1 MDTMKR
7 INILLVLFV
16 YALVGSAQNETKTIE
31 LGEVEIKAAKVI
43 HKPDGQIIYPTET
56 QKNASHSGYS
66 ILQKLSLP
74 NIRVDE
80 VSQSLSAIDGR
91 GSIQLRING
100 IIVGREEMLALS
112 PGSISRI
119 DFIDNP
125 GVRYGE
131 GIAYV
136 INILTRRADS
146 GYTVGIDLTQALTV
160 KSGNDLI
167 YGKWNAGNS
176 ELSLSYNFGYK
187 DFKGNRTHETAHYLL
202 TDGSTHTIERNDLAS
217 RSRNFN
223 NGLQLKYNLADSAD
237 YVFQASLKADFSHIP
252 NNYNRKRII
261 EEDEQYIATQR
272 ERNRSSSPVLDLYFF
287 KQLTPRQSLTL
298 NAVGTYI
305 ATSLRSSYDEGAPY
319 AYRVEGKTYSLMS
332 EAIYENRL
340 KPFTFTAGANYMQ
353 KYTKNKYTGDVNSVN
368 PMHNRSVYAFAE
380 IKGKLG
386 LIRYVAG
393 VGGSYLDY
401 RQQAHDYQYWLFRP
415 KASVAYNPVQAVQL
429 KYDFQISEHVSRVAM
444 ISNTSIRN
452 NSMEWTLGNPDIRP
466 NREQAH
472 TFQISYTHPRFQS
485 FVQAYGKRCHQPNM
499 ATYIRTEDNR
509 FVYTQL
515 NQKEIDVLNL
525 MLYANGW
532 IVPDKLSIAL
542 SGTLFRCFNFGED
555 YTHCKTFYSGTAN
568 VQAYLGKLTLSAF
581 MDSGFR
587 FLEGETEGFN
597 GSFVSLNAS
606 YRYKNLNLSLAW
618 QQPFRNRYKQF
629 QSDVYNR
636 YVRKTTA
643 LHCRDLGNF
652 VSLNIAWKFSQG
664 RAYKDVRRN
673 IEQKADKDTGILR

>member
-146 GYTVGIDLTQALTV
+146 GYTVGIDLVQALTV

-202 TDGSTHTIERNDLAS
+202 TDGSTYTIERNDLAS

-237 YVFQASLKADFSHIP
+237 YVFQASLKADFSHVP
-252 NNYNRKRII
+252 DNYNRKRII

-287 KQLTPRQSLTL
+287 KQLTSRQSLTL

-587 FLEGETEGFN
+587 FLESETEGFN

>member
-1 MDTMKR
+1 MKR

-146 GYTVGIDLTQALTV
+146 GYAVGIDLTQALTA

-429 KYDFQISEHVSRVAM
+429 KYDFQISEYVSRVAM

-472 TFQISYTHPRFQS
+472 TFQVSYTHPRFQS

>member
-1 MDTMKR
+1 MKR
-7 INILLVLFV
+7 VQILFILGV
-16 YALVGSAQNETKTIE
+16 YAFTASAQNETKTVN
-31 LGEVEIKAAKVI
+31 LQAVEVKAAKVI
-43 HKPDGQIIYPTET
+43 HKPDGQIIYPTEA

-80 VSQSLSAIDGR
+80 VSQNLSAIDGR
-91 GSIQLRING
+91 GNIQLRING

-112 PGSISRI
+112 PESISRI
-119 DFIDNP
+119 DFVDNP

-146 GYTVGIDLTQALTV
+146 GYTVGIDLTQAMTAKL
-160 KSGNDLI
+160 GNDLI
-167 YGKWNAGNS
+167 YGKWNAGKS

-187 DFKGNRTHETAHYLL
+187 DFKGNRTDETAHYRL
-202 TDGSTHTIERNDLAS
+202 TDGSTHTIERNDFAS

-237 YVFQASLKADFSHIP
+237 YVFQASLKVDFSHIP

-272 ERNRSSSPVLDLYFF
+272 ERNLSSSPVLDLYFF
-287 KQLTPRQSLTL
+287 KQLSSRQSLTL

-305 ATSLRSSYDEGAPY
+305 TTSLNYSYDEGSLY
-319 AYRVEGKTYSLMS
+319 AYKVDGETYSLIS

-380 IKGKLG
+380 IKGAVGPLRYTAG
-386 LIRYVAG
+386 L
-393 VGGSYLDY
+393 GGSYLDY
-401 RQQAHDYQYWLFRP
+401 RQQAHDYHYWLFRP
-415 KASVAYNPVQAVQL
+415 KTSIAYNPTQAVQL

-452 NSMEWTLGNPDIRP
+452 NSMEWTLGNSDIRP

-472 TFQISYTHPRFQS
+472 TFQVSYTHPRFQS

-555 YTHCKTFYSGTAN
+555 YTHCKTFYSGTAS

>member
-1 MDTMKR
+1 MKR

-146 GYTVGIDLTQALTV
+146 GYTVGIDLAQALTA

-472 TFQISYTHPRFQS
+472 TFQVSYTHPRFQS

>member
-1 MDTMKR
+1 MKR

-472 TFQISYTHPRFQS
+472 TFQVSYTHPRFQS

-499 ATYIRTEDNR
+499 ATYIRTEDNQ

>member
-1 MDTMKR
+1 MKR

-146 GYTVGIDLTQALTV
+146 GYTVGIDLAQALTA

-187 DFKGNRTHETAHYLL
+187 DFKGNRTDETAHYRL
-202 TDGSTHTIERNDLAS
+202 TDGSVRTIGRNDIAS
-217 RSRNFN
+217 RSRSLS

-237 YVFQASLKADFSHIP
+237 YVFQASLNAGFSHVP
-252 NNYNRKRII
+252 DNYNRKQIL
-261 EEDEQYIATQR
+261 EGNKEYLAKQR

-287 KQLTPRQSLTL
+287 KQLTSRQSLTL

-319 AYRVEGKTYSLMS
+319 AYQVEGKTYSLMS
-332 EAIYENRL
+332 EAVYENRL
-340 KPFTFTAGANYMQ
+340 KLFTFTAGANYMQ

-386 LIRYVAG
+386 PIRYVAG

-401 RQQAHDYQYWLFRP
+401 RQQAHDYHYWLFRP

-472 TFQISYTHPRFQS
+472 TFQVSYTHPRFQS

-555 YTHCKTFYSGTAN
+555 YTHCKTFYSGTAG

>member
-1 MDTMKR
+1 MKR

-597 GSFVSLNAS
+597 GSFISLNAS

>member
-43 HKPDGQIIYPTET
+43 HKPDGQIIYPTEM

-146 GYTVGIDLTQALTV
+146 GYTVGIDLAQALTA

-187 DFKGNRTHETAHYLL
+187 DFKGNRTNETAHYRL
-202 TDGSTHTIERNDLAS
+202 TDGSVRTIGRNDIAS
-217 RSRNFN
+217 RSRSLS

-237 YVFQASLKADFSHIP
+237 YVFQASLNAGFSHVP
-252 NNYNRKRII
+252 DNYNRKQILEGN
-261 EEDEQYIATQR
+261 EEYLATQR

-287 KQLTPRQSLTL
+287 KQLTSRQSLTL

-332 EAIYENRL
+332 EAVYENRL

-386 LIRYVAG
+386 PIRYVAG

-532 IVPDKLSIAL
+532 IVPDKLSVAL

-555 YTHCKTFYSGTAN
+555 YTHCKTFYSGTAS
-568 VQAYLGKLTLSAF
+568 VQAYLGKFSLSAF
-581 MDSGFR
+581 VDSGFR

>member
-287 KQLTPRQSLTL
+287 KQLTSRQSLTL

-415 KASVAYNPVQAVQL
+415 KVSVAYNPVQAVQL

>member
-1 MDTMKR
+1 MKR

-298 NAVGTYI
+298 NAVVTYI

-386 LIRYVAG
+386 PIRYVAG

>member
-1 MDTMKR
+1 MKR
-7 INILLVLFV
+7 VQILFILGV
-16 YALVGSAQNETKTIE
+16 YAFTASAQNETKTVN
-31 LGEVEIKAAKVI
+31 LQAVEVKAAKVI
-43 HKPDGQIIYPTET
+43 HKPDGQIIYPTEA

-80 VSQSLSAIDGR
+80 VSQNLSAIDGR
-91 GSIQLRING
+91 GNIQLRING

-112 PGSISRI
+112 PESISRI
-119 DFIDNP
+119 DFVDNP

-146 GYTVGIDLTQALTV
+146 GYTVGIDLTQAMTAKL
-160 KSGNDLI
+160 GNDLI
-167 YGKWNAGNS
+167 YGKWNAGKS

-187 DFKGNRTHETAHYLL
+187 DFKGNRTDETAHYRL
-202 TDGSTHTIERNDLAS
+202 TDGSTHTIERNDFAS

-261 EEDEQYIATQR
+261 EEDEQYIATQC

-287 KQLTPRQSLTL
+287 KQLTSRQSLTL

-319 AYRVEGKTYSLMS
+319 AYQVEGKTYSLMS

-386 LIRYVAG
+386 PIRYVAG

-472 TFQISYTHPRFQS
+472 IFQISYTHPRFQS

-555 YTHCKTFYSGTAN
+555 YTHCKTFYSGTAS

-664 RAYKDVRRN
+664 RAYKDIRRN

>member
-1 MDTMKR
+1 MKR

-146 GYTVGIDLTQALTV
+146 GYAVGIDLTQALTV

-187 DFKGNRTHETAHYLL
+187 DFKGNRTNETAHYRL
-202 TDGSTHTIERNDLAS
+202 TDGSVRTIGRNDLAS

-252 NNYNRKRII
+252 NNYNRKRILEGN
-261 EEDEQYIATQR
+261 EEYLATQC

>member
-1 MDTMKR
+1 MKR

-43 HKPDGQIIYPTET
+43 HKPDGQIIYSTET

-146 GYTVGIDLTQALTV
+146 GYTVGIDLTQALTA

-252 NNYNRKRII
+252 DNYNRKQILEGN
-261 EEDEQYIATQR
+261 EEYLATQR

-287 KQLTPRQSLTL
+287 KQLTSSQSLTL

-319 AYRVEGKTYSLMS
+319 AYQVEGKTYSLMS

-353 KYTKNKYTGDVNSVN
+353 KYTRNEYTGDVNSVN

-380 IKGKLG
+380 INGTLG
-386 LIRYVAG
+386 PVRYVAG

-472 TFQISYTHPRFQS
+472 TFQVSYTHPRFQS

>member
-1 MDTMKR
+1 MKR
-7 INILLVLFV
+7 VQILFILGV
-16 YALVGSAQNETKTIE
+16 YAFTASAQNETKTVN
-31 LGEVEIKAAKVI
+31 LQAVEVKAAKVI
-43 HKPDGQIIYPTET
+43 HKPDGQIIYPTEA

-80 VSQSLSAIDGR
+80 VSQNLSAIDGR
-91 GSIQLRING
+91 GNIQLRING

-112 PGSISRI
+112 PESISRI

-146 GYTVGIDLTQALTV
+146 GYTVGIDLVQALTA

-187 DFKGNRTHETAHYLL
+187 DFKGNRTNETAHYRL
-202 TDGSTHTIERNDLAS
+202 TDGSVRTIGRNDIAS
-217 RSRNFN
+217 RSRSLS

-237 YVFQASLKADFSHIP
+237 YVFQASLNAGFSHVP
-252 NNYNRKRII
+252 DNYNRKQILEGN
-261 EEDEQYIATQR
+261 EEYLATQR

-287 KQLTPRQSLTL
+287 KQLTSRQSLTL

-319 AYRVEGKTYSLMS
+319 AYQVEGKTYSLMS
-332 EAIYENRL
+332 EAVYENRL

-386 LIRYVAG
+386 PIRYVAG

-555 YTHCKTFYSGTAN
+555 YTHCKTFYSGTAS

>member
-1 MDTMKR
+1 MKR

-146 GYTVGIDLTQALTV
+146 GYAVGIDLTQALTV

-386 LIRYVAG
+386 PIRYVAG

>member
-1 MDTMKR
+1 MKR

-146 GYTVGIDLTQALTV
+146 GYTVGIDLTQALTA

-187 DFKGNRTHETAHYLL
+187 DFKGNRTNETAHYRL
-202 TDGSTHTIERNDLAS
+202 TDGSVRTIGRNDIAS
-217 RSRNFN
+217 RSRSFS

-237 YVFQASLKADFSHIP
+237 YVFQASLNAGFSHVP
-252 NNYNRKRII
+252 DNYNRKQILEGN
-261 EEDEQYIATQR
+261 EEYLATQR
-272 ERNRSSSPVLDLYFF
+272 EHNRSSSPVLDLYFF
-287 KQLTPRQSLTL
+287 KQLTSSQSLTL

-332 EAIYENRL
+332 EAVYENRL

-386 LIRYVAG
+386 PIRYVAG

-472 TFQISYTHPRFQS
+472 TFQVSYTHPRFQS

>member
-1 MDTMKR
+1 MKR

-146 GYTVGIDLTQALTV
+146 GYTVGIDLAQALTA

-187 DFKGNRTHETAHYLL
+187 DFKGNRTDETAHYRL
-202 TDGSTHTIERNDLAS
+202 TDGAVRTIGRNDIAS
-217 RSRNFN
+217 RSRSFS

-287 KQLTPRQSLTL
+287 KQLTSRQSLTL

-319 AYRVEGKTYSLMS
+319 AYQVEGKTYSLMS

-386 LIRYVAG
+386 PIRYVAG

-472 TFQISYTHPRFQS
+472 TFQVSYTHPRFQS

>member
-1 MDTMKR
+1 MKR

-43 HKPDGQIIYPTET
+43 HKPDRQIIYPTET

-80 VSQSLSAIDGR
+80 VSQSLSAIDGQ

-146 GYTVGIDLTQALTV
+146 GYTVGIDLAQALTA

-187 DFKGNRTHETAHYLL
+187 DFKGNRIHETAHYLL

-237 YVFQASLKADFSHIP
+237 YVFQASLKADFSYIP

>member
-1 MDTMKR
+1 MKR

-187 DFKGNRTHETAHYLL
+187 DFKGNRTYETAHYLL

-386 LIRYVAG
+386 PIRYVAG

>member
-1 MDTMKR
+1 MKR

-146 GYTVGIDLTQALTV
+146 GYTVGIDLAQALTA

-187 DFKGNRTHETAHYLL
+187 DFKGNRTDETAHYRL
-202 TDGSTHTIERNDLAS
+202 TDGSVRTIGRNDIAS
-217 RSRNFN
+217 RSRSFS

-237 YVFQASLKADFSHIP
+237 YVFQASLNAGFSHVP
-252 NNYNRKRII
+252 DNYNRKQIL
-261 EEDEQYIATQR
+261 EENEEYLATQR
-272 ERNRSSSPVLDLYFF
+272 EHNRSSSPVLDLYFF
-287 KQLTPRQSLTL
+287 KQLTSRQSLTL

-319 AYRVEGKTYSLMS
+319 AYQVEGKTYSLMS

-386 LIRYVAG
+386 PIRYVAG

-429 KYDFQISEHVSRVAM
+429 KYDFQISEYVSRVAM

-472 TFQISYTHPRFQS
+472 TFQVSYTHPRFQS

-555 YTHCKTFYSGTAN
+555 YTHCKTFYSGTAS

>member
-1 MDTMKR
+1 MKR

-146 GYTVGIDLTQALTV
+146 GYAVGIDLTQALTV

-287 KQLTPRQSLTL
+287 KQLTSRQSLTL

>member
-1 MDTMKR
+1 MKR

-146 GYTVGIDLTQALTV
+146 GYTVGIDLAQALTA

-187 DFKGNRTHETAHYLL
+187 DFKGNRTNETAHYRL
-202 TDGSTHTIERNDLAS
+202 TDGSVRTIGRNDIAS
-217 RSRNFN
+217 RSRSFS

-237 YVFQASLKADFSHIP
+237 YVFQASLNAGFSHVP
-252 NNYNRKRII
+252 DNYNRKQILEGN
-261 EEDEQYIATQR
+261 EEYLATQR
-272 ERNRSSSPVLDLYFF
+272 EHNRSSSPVLDLYFF

-319 AYRVEGKTYSLMS
+319 AYQVEGKTYSLMS
-332 EAIYENRL
+332 EAVYENRL

-386 LIRYVAG
+386 PIRYVAG

-587 FLEGETEGFN
+587 FLEGGTEGFN

>member
-1 MDTMKR
+1 MKR

-287 KQLTPRQSLTL
+287 KQLTPSQSLTL

>member
-1 MDTMKR
+1 MKR

-146 GYTVGIDLTQALTV
+146 GYTVGIDLAQALTA

-167 YGKWNAGNS
+167 YGKWNAGKS
-176 ELSLSYNFGYK
+176 ELSLSYNFAYK
-187 DFKGNRTHETAHYLL
+187 DFKGNRTDETAHYRL
-202 TDGSTHTIERNDLAS
+202 TDGAVRTIGRNDIAS
-217 RSRNFN
+217 RSRSFS

-237 YVFQASLKADFSHIP
+237 YVFQASLNAGFSHVP
-252 NNYNRKRII
+252 DNYNRKQILEGN
-261 EEDEQYIATQR
+261 EEYLATQR
-272 ERNRSSSPVLDLYFF
+272 ECNRSSSPVLDLYFF
-287 KQLTPRQSLTL
+287 KQLTSSQSLTL

-353 KYTKNKYTGDVNSVN
+353 KYTRNEYTGDVNSVN

-472 TFQISYTHPRFQS
+472 TFQVSYTHPRFQS

-636 YVRKTTA
+636 YVQKTTA

>member
-146 GYTVGIDLTQALTV
+146 GYTVGIDLVQALTA

-187 DFKGNRTHETAHYLL
+187 DFKGNRTNETAHYRL
-202 TDGSTHTIERNDLAS
+202 TDGSVRTIGRNDIAS
-217 RSRNFN
+217 RSRSLS

-237 YVFQASLKADFSHIP
+237 YVFQASLNAGFSHVP
-252 NNYNRKRII
+252 DNYNRKQILEGN
-261 EEDEQYIATQR
+261 EEYLATQR

-287 KQLTPRQSLTL
+287 KQLTSRQSLTL

-319 AYRVEGKTYSLMS
+319 AYQVEGKTYSLMS
-332 EAIYENRL
+332 EAVYENRL

-380 IKGKLG
+380 IKGTLG
-386 LIRYVAG
+386 PVRYVAG

-472 TFQISYTHPRFQS
+472 TFQVSYTHPRFQS

-643 LHCRDLGNF
+643 LHCRDLGDF

>member
-1 MDTMKR
+1 MKR

-146 GYTVGIDLTQALTV
+146 GYAVGIDLTQALTA

-252 NNYNRKRII
+252 NNYNRKQILEGN
-261 EEDEQYIATQR
+261 EEYLATQR

-287 KQLTPRQSLTL
+287 KQLTSRQSLTL

-332 EAIYENRL
+332 EAVYENRL

-353 KYTKNKYTGDVNSVN
+353 KYTRNEYTGDVNSVN

-386 LIRYVAG
+386 PIRYVAG

-429 KYDFQISEHVSRVAM
+429 KYDFQISEYVSRVAM

-472 TFQISYTHPRFQS
+472 TFQVSYTHPRFQS

-555 YTHCKTFYSGTAN
+555 YTHCKTFYSGTAS

>member
-1 MDTMKR
+1 MKR

-146 GYTVGIDLTQALTV
+146 GYTVGIDLAQALTA

-187 DFKGNRTHETAHYLL
+187 DFKGNRTDETAHYRL
-202 TDGSTHTIERNDLAS
+202 TDGAVRTIGRNDIAS
-217 RSRNFN
+217 RSRSFS

-237 YVFQASLKADFSHIP
+237 YVFQASLNAGFSHVP
-252 NNYNRKRII
+252 DNYNRKQILEGN
-261 EEDEQYIATQR
+261 EEYLATQR

-287 KQLTPRQSLTL
+287 KQLTSRQSLTL

-319 AYRVEGKTYSLMS
+319 AYQVEGKTYSLMS
-332 EAIYENRL
+332 EAVYENRL

-386 LIRYVAG
+386 PIRYVAG

-472 TFQISYTHPRFQS
+472 TFQVSYTHPRFQS

>member
-1 MDTMKR
+1 MKR
-7 INILLVLFV
+7 VQILFILGV
-16 YALVGSAQNETKTIE
+16 YAFTASAQNETKTVN
-31 LGEVEIKAAKVI
+31 LQAVEVKAAKVI
-43 HKPDGQIIYPTET
+43 HKPDGQIIYPTEA

-80 VSQSLSAIDGR
+80 VSQNLSAIDGR
-91 GSIQLRING
+91 GNIQLRING

-119 DFIDNP
+119 DFVDNP

-146 GYTVGIDLTQALTV
+146 GYTVGIDLTQAMTAKL
-160 KSGNDLI
+160 GNDLI
-167 YGKWNAGNS
+167 YGKWNAGKS

-187 DFKGNRTHETAHYLL
+187 DFKGNRTDETAHYRL
-202 TDGSTHTIERNDLAS
+202 TDGSVRTIGRNDIAS
-217 RSRNFN
+217 RSRSLS

-237 YVFQASLKADFSHIP
+237 YVFQASLNAGFSHVP
-252 NNYNRKRII
+252 DNYNRKQIQEGN
-261 EEDEQYIATQR
+261 EEYLATQR

-287 KQLTPRQSLTL
+287 KQLTSRQSLTL

-319 AYRVEGKTYSLMS
+319 AYQVEGKTYSLMS
-332 EAIYENRL
+332 EAVYENRL

-386 LIRYVAG
+386 PIRYVAG

-401 RQQAHDYQYWLFRP
+401 RQQAHDYQYLLFRP

-555 YTHCKTFYSGTAN
+555 YTHCKTFYSGTAS

>member
-1 MDTMKR
+1 MKR

-146 GYTVGIDLTQALTV
+146 GYTVGIDLAQALTA

-187 DFKGNRTHETAHYLL
+187 DFKGNRTDETAHYRL
-202 TDGSTHTIERNDLAS
+202 TDGSTHTIERNDFAS

-237 YVFQASLKADFSHIP
+237 YVFQASLNAGFSHVP
-252 NNYNRKRII
+252 DNYNRKQIQEGN
-261 EEDEQYIATQR
+261 EEYLATQC

-287 KQLTPRQSLTL
+287 KQLTSSQSLTL

-319 AYRVEGKTYSLMS
+319 AYQVEGKTYSLMS
-332 EAIYENRL
+332 EAVYENRL

-386 LIRYVAG
+386 PIRYVAG

-401 RQQAHDYQYWLFRP
+401 RQQAHDYQYLLFRP

-472 TFQISYTHPRFQS
+472 TFQVSYTHPRFQS

-499 ATYIRTEDNR
+499 AMYIRTEDNR

-555 YTHCKTFYSGTAN
+555 YTHCKTFYSGTAS